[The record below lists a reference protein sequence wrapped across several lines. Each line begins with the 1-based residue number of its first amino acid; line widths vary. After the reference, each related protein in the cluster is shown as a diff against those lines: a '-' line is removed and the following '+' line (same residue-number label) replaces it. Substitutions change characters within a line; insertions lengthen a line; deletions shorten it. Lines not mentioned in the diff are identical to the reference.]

1 MLEINIILST
11 FIKESRLKQRA
22 LKVRIYPTEQEINF
36 LDAQFGAVR
45 FVYNKALAIHKHFF
59 KYHNLKLKTNKD
71 IKPLLAVAKK
81 SRKYPWLKE
90 YDSLSLQES
99 VRNLNMAFSNFFKKN
114 ARFPT
119 FKKRNHKQSSY
130 HAGKGIGVDFD
141 NGTIKIPKIGQIKAI
156 LHKEMSGRLVSITLS
171 KTSSGKYFASLLFE
185 EEETA
190 IKKQTVFQVSKIL
203 GIDLGLK
210 HFIIDSNFNKVENPH
225 FLLSAEKNLK
235 RKQKQLSR
243 KKKGSKN
250 RARARILVAK
260 IHEKI
265 VNKRLDFFYK
275 LAKQLVDENQA
286 IIVES
291 LKIKNLLR
299 NRKLAK
305 RISEVAWAKFI
316 EILKRKTE
324 EAGKLFINLDS
335 FYPSSKLCSCC
346 GYKNKELALK
356 DRFWTC
362 PDCNTKHDRDEN
374 ASSNIKNEGKLEI
387 MAAGQVVTAC

>member
-1 MLEINIILST
+1 
-11 FIKESRLKQRA
+11 
-22 LKVRIYPTEQEINF
+22 VRIYPTEQEINF

-99 VRNLNMAFSNFFKKN
+99 VRNLNTAFSNFFKKN

-130 HAGKGIGVDFD
+130 HVGKGIGVDFD

-156 LHKEMSGRLVSITLS
+156 LHREMSGRLVSITLS

-235 RKQKQLSR
+235 RKQKQFSR

-305 RISEVAWAKFI
+305 RISEVAWATFI